1 MKLKKKNIIIK
12 CAADFLLPVAA
23 MFGFYVIMHGNSSPG
38 GGFQGGV
45 LVASTILL
53 FYMAY
58 SGKNAEKTFHEGFLH
73 STETLAEIVY
83 IAVALVGILVGGNF
97 CLNIILSPYSEWAI
111 ETTMIMNDAVGYHVF
126 AGIICLLIVMLGL
139 LNNEE
144 GSEEK

>member
-1 MKLKKKNIIIK
+1 MKLKSKNVIVK

-58 SGKNAEKTFHEGFLH
+58 SGKNASKTFHEGFLH
-73 STETLAEIVY
+73 TTETMAEIVY
-83 IAVALVGILVGGNF
+83 IIIALIGIVVGGNF

-111 ETTMIMNDAVGYHVF
+111 ETTMFMNGTVGYHVF
-126 AGIICLLIVMLGL
+126 AGIICLLLSMLSQLGK
-139 LNNEE
+139 EE